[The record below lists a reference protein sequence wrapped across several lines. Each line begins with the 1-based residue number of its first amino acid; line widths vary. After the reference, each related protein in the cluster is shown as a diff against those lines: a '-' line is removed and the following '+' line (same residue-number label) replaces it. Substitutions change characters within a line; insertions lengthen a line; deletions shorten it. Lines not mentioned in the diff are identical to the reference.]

1 MTPGGRILTEQHDVD
16 SPDYPTVKKPVVVQ
30 DNRGHRRVGHNPA
43 RGNGGEGAVIAT
55 GAVVVKDVDPYT
67 LEAGNPAVKKRDRA
81 RDVRYR
87 LDYRR
92 PFHRETTARLSV

>member
-1 MTPGGRILTEQHDVD
+1 VVIGAWAIILPEV
-16 SPDYPTVKKPVVVQ
+16 TV
-30 DNRGHRRVGHNPA
+30 
-43 RGNGGEGAVIAT
+43 GEGAVIAT